1 MFRHAILAGLSCC
14 LFALMLGFSPTT
26 FAQPAAEE
34 KPATQCRTAKDEET
48 IVVLKGAIKF
58 EEHQV
63 EVWTR
68 ARDIHAQA
76 LLDATVEA
84 SKATSVSKELQAKID
99 AGK

>member
-1 MFRHAILAGLSCC
+1 MFRHVILAGLSTC
-14 LFALMLGFSPTT
+14 LFALTLGFSPTA

-34 KPATQCRTAKDEET
+34 KPAKQCRTAKDEET

-84 SKATSVSKELQAKID
+84 SKGTSVSKETQAKID
-99 AGK
+99 